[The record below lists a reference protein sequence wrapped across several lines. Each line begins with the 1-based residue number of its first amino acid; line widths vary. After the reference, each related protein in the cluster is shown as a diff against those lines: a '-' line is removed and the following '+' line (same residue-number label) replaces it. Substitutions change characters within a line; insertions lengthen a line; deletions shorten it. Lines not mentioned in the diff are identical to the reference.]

1 MKDGLWL
8 EDAAF
13 RYGDL
18 WVLQPTELHV
28 PPGRTLVVTGDN
40 GVGKS
45 TLLYLCAGLLNA
57 TAGHVWL
64 DGHLAIAKKPSELMR
79 QGVRRGFLF
88 GQGGLLS
95 NLSALSNVTLALRY
109 HADVFG
115 IDAQQ
120 IEERAREALLQ
131 LRVAKGDFHALPAH
145 LSLGV
150 RKRVALARALALDP
164 NFVFLDDPDGGLDS
178 ATRQLVYERLIRF
191 RDDSRITVVIATNS
205 RQLMDRLGIQPME
218 LAHGHLLP
226 EDEGKRSLHAGAPA

>member
-8 EDAAF
+8 EDASF

-18 WVLQPTELHV
+18 WVLRETELHV
-28 PPGRTLVVTGDN
+28 PPGRTLIVTGDN

-45 TLLYLCAGLLNA
+45 TLLYVCAGLLNA
-57 TAGHVWL
+57 TAGHVFL
-64 DGHLAIAKKPSELMR
+64 DGHLAAVKKPSELMR

-95 NLSALSNVTLALRY
+95 NLSALANVTLALRY
-109 HADVFG
+109 HADLFG
-115 IDAQQ
+115 MDD
-120 IEERAREALLQ
+120 EDLNLRAREALAEM
-131 LRVAKGDFHALPAH
+131 RVAQTDFHALPAH

-150 RKRVALARALALDP
+150 RKRVALARALALNP

-178 ATRQLVYERLIRF
+178 STRNLVYERLERF
-191 RDDSRITVVIATNS
+191 RDDSGITVVIATNS
-205 RQLMDRLGIQPME
+205 RQLIDRLAIKPME

-226 EDEGKRSLHAGAPA
+226 EDESRRSQRA

>member
-8 EDAAF
+8 QDVSF

-18 WVLQPTELHV
+18 WVLRETDLHV
-28 PPGRTLVVTGDN
+28 PPGRTLIVTGDN

-45 TLLYLCAGLLNA
+45 TLLYVCAGLLPA

-95 NLSALSNVTLALRY
+95 NLSALANVTLALRY

-115 IDAQQ
+115 IDEKELTQ
-120 IEERAREALLQ
+120 RAREALTQ
-131 LRVAKGDFHALPAH
+131 LRVGQADLHALPAH
-145 LSLGV
+145 LSVGV

-178 ATRQLVYERLIRF
+178 STRHLVYERLERF
-191 RDDSRITVVIATNS
+191 RDDSKITVVIATNS
-205 RQLMDRLGIQPME
+205 RQLMERLDIQPME

-226 EDEGKRSLHAGAPA
+226 EDESRRSRRA

>member
-8 EDAAF
+8 QDATF
-13 RYGDL
+13 RYGDV
-18 WVLQPTELHV
+18 WVMRETELHV
-28 PPGRTLVVTGDN
+28 PPGRTLIVTGDN

-45 TLLYLCAGLLNA
+45 TLLYVCAGLLNA
-57 TAGHVWL
+57 TSGHVWL
-64 DGHLAIAKKPSELMR
+64 DGHLASAKKPSELMR
-79 QGVRRGFLF
+79 QGVRRGFVF
-88 GQGGLLS
+88 GQGGLIS
-95 NLSALSNVTLALRY
+95 NLSALANVTLALRY

-115 IDAQQ
+115 IDDEQLNA
-120 IEERAREALLQ
+120 RAREALSQ
-131 LRVAKGDFHALPAH
+131 MRVAQTDFHALPAH

-178 ATRQLVYERLIRF
+178 STRHLVYERLERF

-205 RQLMDRLGIQPME
+205 RQLIDRLGIQPME

-226 EDEGKRSLHAGAPA
+226 EDESRRSRRA

>member
-8 EDAAF
+8 QDVSF

-18 WVLQPTELHV
+18 WVLRETDLHV
-28 PPGRTLVVTGDN
+28 PPGRTLIVTGDN

-45 TLLYLCAGLLNA
+45 TLLYVCAGLLPA
-57 TAGHVWL
+57 TAGYVWL

-95 NLSALSNVTLALRY
+95 NLSALANVTLALRY

-115 IDAQQ
+115 IDDK
-120 IEERAREALLQ
+120 EVTSRAREALGQ
-131 LRVAKGDFHALPAH
+131 MRVAQADFHALPAH
-145 LSLGV
+145 LSVGV
-150 RKRVALARALALDP
+150 RKRVALARALALSP

-178 ATRQLVYERLIRF
+178 ATRHIVYERLEGF

-205 RQLMDRLGIQPME
+205 RQLIDRLGIHPLE

-226 EDEGKRSLHAGAPA
+226 EEEGRRSRRA

>member
-8 EDAAF
+8 EDASF

-18 WVLQPTELHV
+18 WVLRETDLHV
-28 PPGRTLVVTGDN
+28 PPGRTIIVTGDN

-64 DGHLAIAKKPSELMR
+64 DGHLAIAKKPSELTR
-79 QGVRRGFLF
+79 QGVRRGFVF

-95 NLSALSNVTLALRY
+95 NLSALANVTLALRY

-115 IDAQQ
+115 LD
-120 IEERAREALLQ
+120 EEDLNARAREALAE
-131 LRVAKGDFHALPAH
+131 LRVAQSDFHALPAH
-145 LSLGV
+145 LSIGV
-150 RKRVALARALALDP
+150 RKRVAIARALAVNP
-164 NFVFLDDPDGGLDS
+164 NFVFLDDPDSGLDS
-178 ATRQLVYERLIRF
+178 STRHLVYDRLEKF
-191 RDDSRITVVIATNS
+191 RDNSTMTVVIATNS
-205 RQLMDRLGIQPME
+205 RQLIDRLAIHPLE

-226 EDEGKRSLHAGAPA
+226 EEENRRSRRA

>member
-8 EDAAF
+8 QDVSF

-18 WVLQPTELHV
+18 WVLRETELHV
-28 PPGRTLVVTGDN
+28 PPGRTLIVTGDN

-45 TLLYLCAGLLNA
+45 TLLYVCAGLLPA
-57 TAGHVWL
+57 TAGYVWL

-95 NLSALSNVTLALRY
+95 NLSALANVTLALRY

-115 IDAQQ
+115 IDEKEVTQ
-120 IEERAREALLQ
+120 RARDALSQ
-131 LRVAKGDFHALPAH
+131 LRVGQGDLHALPAH
-145 LSLGV
+145 LSVGV

-178 ATRQLVYERLIRF
+178 ATRHLVYERLERF
-191 RDDSRITVVIATNS
+191 RDDSKITVVIATNS
-205 RQLMDRLGIQPME
+205 RQLIERLDIQPME

-226 EDEGKRSLHAGAPA
+226 EDESRRSRRA